1 MMPAKS
7 EKEDRRLDHRGQSPL
22 QTNVYSQPWWREVRN
37 STSLVDS
44 ASKLSSVENLN
55 GSLANAAIQSQ
66 VNTGLQKAAMVNK
79 DMQTDVTSQ
88 SGSNPRTHLF
98 LLQPGSILKSNF
110 APDAYFVLI
119 NGALIASNLQ
129 QNEMYMVLTSHPYT
143 DPQYGGM
150 FASYGAQAM
159 VPQLYGMPHARM
171 PLPLEMEEEPV
182 YVNAKQFHGI
192 MRRRQARAKA
202 ELEKK
207 AVKVRKPYLHES
219 RHQHAMRR
227 ARGCGGRFLNTKKLD
242 NNATSPTSEKGSG
255 DLNSS
260 GDLEEGKESMVRGMQ
275 TQASSNGHGLSAR
288 YHSSSHDGSFLG
300 KAGGISHVQ
309 LGRKLFLCCFSGN
322 SFLALG
328 LWLLGTFDSPHLHR
342 NDCLETVRLFVSG
355 SNPSPFCQLFVRRM
369 RSIAV
374 HERRPVHYPI
384 DGRRH
389 RVEVACSIVIRSQS
403 L

>member
-7 EKEDRRLDHRGQSPL
+7 EKEDRRLDHSGPSPF
-22 QTNVYSQPWWREVRN
+22 QTNIYSQPWWRDVGN
-37 STSLVDS
+37 SPSLGDT

-66 VNTGLQKAAMVNK
+66 VNTGLQKGAMVNK

-88 SGSNPRTHLF
+88 SDESNGQEHHLKHIPSPTTVTMGGH
-98 LLQPGSILKSNF
+98 LEPNSQMELVGHSI
-110 APDAYFVLI
+110 
-119 NGALIASNLQ
+119 
-129 QNEMYMVLTSHPYT
+129 VLTSHPYT

-242 NNATSPTSEKGSG
+242 NNATNPTSEKGSG

-260 GDLEEGKESMVRGMQ
+260 GDLEGGKGS
-275 TQASSNGHGLSAR
+275 QASSNGHGNGM
-288 YHSSSHDGSFLG
+288 HSHQDIIHHHMMAASWVSKRKPHT
-300 KAGGISHVQ
+300 GI
-309 LGRKLFLCCFSGN
+309 G
-322 SFLALG
+322 
-328 LWLLGTFDSPHLHR
+328 
-342 NDCLETVRLFVSG
+342 CLMEL
-355 SNPSPFCQLFVRRM
+355 SPFIKL
-369 RSIAV
+369 
-374 HERRPVHYPI
+374 PP
-384 DGRRH
+384 
-389 RVEVACSIVIRSQS
+389 RVEKLEALAMFNLGGNFSCAVFLRQFILGFRSSVTWCIHGGESVAYVMDFMLSSD
-403 L
+403 LN

>member
-7 EKEDRRLDHRGQSPL
+7 EKEDRRLEHRGQSPL

-55 GSLANAAIQSQ
+55 GSLAKAAIQSQ

-79 DMQTDVTSQ
+79 DTQTDVTSQ
-88 SGSNPRTHLF
+88 SDESNGQEHHLKHIPSPTF
-98 LLQPGSILKSNF
+98 VTMGGHLEPNSQMELVGHSI
-110 APDAYFVLI
+110 
-119 NGALIASNLQ
+119 
-129 QNEMYMVLTSHPYT
+129 VLTSHPYT

-242 NNATSPTSEKGSG
+242 NNATSPTSEKGI
-255 DLNSS
+255 NSATKYFTTI
-260 GDLEEGKESMVRGMQ
+260 L
-275 TQASSNGHGLSAR
+275 
-288 YHSSSHDGSFLG
+288 
-300 KAGGISHVQ
+300 
-309 LGRKLFLCCFSGN
+309 
-322 SFLALG
+322 
-328 LWLLGTFDSPHLHR
+328 
-342 NDCLETVRLFVSG
+342 
-355 SNPSPFCQLFVRRM
+355 
-369 RSIAV
+369 
-374 HERRPVHYPI
+374 
-384 DGRRH
+384 
-389 RVEVACSIVIRSQS
+389 
-403 L
+403 

>member
-7 EKEDRRLDHRGQSPL
+7 EKEDRRLDHSGPSPF
-22 QTNVYSQPWWREVRN
+22 QTNIYSQPWWRDVGN
-37 STSLVDS
+37 SPSLGDT
-44 ASKLSSVENLN
+44 ASKLSPVENLN

-66 VNTGLQKAAMVNK
+66 VNTGLKKGAMVNK

-88 SGSNPRTHLF
+88 SDESNGQEHHLKHIPSPTTVTMGGH
-98 LLQPGSILKSNF
+98 LEPNSQMELVGHSI
-110 APDAYFVLI
+110 
-119 NGALIASNLQ
+119 
-129 QNEMYMVLTSHPYT
+129 VLTSHPYT

-242 NNATSPTSEKGSG
+242 NNATNPTSEKGINSVANISKQSYSFSVSEFFPTEGSG

-260 GDLEEGKESMVRGMQ
+260 GDLEGGKGS
-275 TQASSNGHGLSAR
+275 QASSNGHGNGHALSSR

-300 KAGGISHVQ
+300 QQKETTHGNRVSNGAEKLEALAMFNLGGNFSRAVFLRQFI
-309 LGRKLFLCCFSGN
+309 LGF
-322 SFLALG
+322 
-328 LWLLGTFDSPHLHR
+328 
-342 NDCLETVRLFVSG
+342 
-355 SNPSPFCQLFVRRM
+355 
-369 RSIAV
+369 RSSVTWCI
-374 HERRPVHYPI
+374 HGGES
-384 DGRRH
+384 
-389 RVEVACSIVIRSQS
+389 VAYVMDFMLSSD
-403 L
+403 LN

>member
-1 MMPAKS
+1 
-7 EKEDRRLDHRGQSPL
+7 
-22 QTNVYSQPWWREVRN
+22 
-37 STSLVDS
+37 
-44 ASKLSSVENLN
+44 
-55 GSLANAAIQSQ
+55 
-66 VNTGLQKAAMVNK
+66 
-79 DMQTDVTSQ
+79 
-88 SGSNPRTHLF
+88 
-98 LLQPGSILKSNF
+98 
-110 APDAYFVLI
+110 
-119 NGALIASNLQ
+119 
-129 QNEMYMVLTSHPYT
+129 
-143 DPQYGGM
+143 
-150 FASYGAQAM
+150 
-159 VPQLYGMPHARM
+159 
-171 PLPLEMEEEPV
+171 
-182 YVNAKQFHGI
+182 

-328 LWLLGTFDSPHLHR
+328 LWLLGDLCFPLE
-342 NDCLETVRLFVSG
+342 NLETVLFSG
-355 SNPSPFCQLFVRRM
+355 IFYFEGSEIISLTLEVWI
-369 RSIAV
+369 IAV
-374 HERRPVHYPI
+374 QQKRPP
-384 DGRRH
+384 GRNPGA
-389 RVEVACSIVIRSQS
+389 VNSIFCA
-403 L
+403 